1 MIDVLGSPVYGDIT
15 VGEVIFSAVVMVLSV
30 LLAKSITIYLRRI
43 IGDRMEKNYRELI
56 LKLIYYL
63 IILVGFITILPVLG
77 LNPSGLLVAGG
88 ITGIVIGFAS
98 QSVVSNL
105 ISGIFILWEKPIK
118 IGDQVQVGGVSG
130 FVEDINVM
138 STIIRTYDG
147 LFVRIPNQTLF
158 TGSITNYTG
167 NVVRRFEYRI
177 GIRYSDDAEKAIE
190 IIKRVIDD
198 EPFALKNPAPVV
210 FVDELGD
217 NAVIISVKIWASV
230 QVWYDV
236 KMRLL
241 QKIKA
246 ELERNGIEIP
256 FPQRVVW
263 FANELGL
270 KDIRKSGESTSS

>member
-15 VGEVIFSAVVMVLSV
+15 VGEVIFSVVVMALSV
-30 LLAKSITIYLRRI
+30 LLAKSVTIYLRRI

-118 IGDQVQVGGVSG
+118 IGDQVQVGGISG

-158 TGSITNYTG
+158 TGNITNYTG

-177 GIRYSDDAEKAIE
+177 GIRYSDDAERAVEVIRK
-190 IIKRVIDD
+190 VIDE
-198 EPFALKNPAPVV
+198 EPFALKNPAPAV

-217 NAVIISVKIWASV
+217 NAVMVSVKIWAPV

-241 QKIKA
+241 QKIRA

-263 FANELGL
+263 FANELEL
-270 KDIRKSGESTSS
+270 KDIQRKGESISP

>member
-1 MIDVLGSPVYGDIT
+1 MIDFLNTVIYGET
-15 VGEVIFSAVVMVLSV
+15 TAGEIILSAVIMMLAVG
-30 LLAKSITIYLRRI
+30 LAKSITVYLRRA
-43 IGDRMEKNYRELI
+43 IGDRIEKNYRELI

-63 IILVGFITILPVLG
+63 VVFIGFLTILPILG
-77 LNPSGLLVAGG
+77 LSPSGLLVAGG

-98 QSVVSNL
+98 QSVISNL
-105 ISGIFILWEKPIK
+105 ISGIFILWEKPIR
-118 IGDQVQVGGVSG
+118 IGDQVQIGGISG

-158 TGSITNYTG
+158 TGNITNYTG

-177 GIRYSDDAEKAIE
+177 GVRYSDDLEEAVR
-190 IIKRVIDD
+190 IIKRVIDE
-198 EPFALKNPAPVV
+198 EPFALKNPAPAV
-210 FVDELGD
+210 FVDEFGD
-217 NAVIISVKIWASV
+217 SAVIISVRIWSPV

-241 QKIKA
+241 EKIKV

-263 FANELGL
+263 FANELEFRGSE
-270 KDIRKSGESTSS
+270 RQA

>member
-1 MIDVLGSPVYGDIT
+1 MIDILGSPVYGSIT
-15 VGEVIFSAVVMVLSV
+15 VGEILFSAVVMVLAV
-30 LLAKSITIYLRRI
+30 ILAKSVTMYLRRI

-56 LKLIYYL
+56 LKLVYYL
-63 IILVGFITILPVLG
+63 IILIGFVTILPVLG

-105 ISGIFILWEKPIK
+105 ISGIFILWEKPIR
-118 IGDQVQVGGVSG
+118 IGDQVEVSGISG

-138 STIIRTYDG
+138 STILRTYDG

-158 TGSITNYTG
+158 TGNITNYTG

-177 GIRYSDDAEKAIE
+177 GIRYSDDAERAIG
-190 IIKRVIDD
+190 IIRRVIDE
-198 EPFALKNPAPVV
+198 EPFALKNPSPAV

-217 NAVIISVKIWASV
+217 NAVIISVKIWSPV

-241 QKIKA
+241 AKIKA
-246 ELERNGIEIP
+246 ELERSGIEIP

-263 FANELGL
+263 FANELEL
-270 KDIRKSGESTSS
+270 KDSGKIG

>member
-1 MIDVLGSPVYGDIT
+1 MIDFLNTVIYGET
-15 VGEVIFSAVVMVLSV
+15 TAGEIILSAVIMMLAVG
-30 LLAKSITIYLRRI
+30 LAKSITVYLRRA
-43 IGDRMEKNYRELI
+43 IGDRIEKNYRELI

-63 IILVGFITILPVLG
+63 VVFIGFLTILPILG
-77 LNPSGLLVAGG
+77 LSPSGLLVAGG

-98 QSVVSNL
+98 QSVISNL
-105 ISGIFILWEKPIK
+105 ISGIFILWEKPIR
-118 IGDQVQVGGVSG
+118 IGDQVQIGGISG

-158 TGSITNYTG
+158 TGNITNYTG

-177 GIRYSDDAEKAIE
+177 GVRYSDDLEEAVR
-190 IIKRVIDD
+190 IIKRVIDE
-198 EPFALKNPAPVV
+198 EPFALKNPAPAV
-210 FVDELGD
+210 FVDEFGD
-217 NAVIISVKIWASV
+217 NAVIISVRIWSPV

-241 QKIKA
+241 EKIKM

-263 FANELGL
+263 FANELEFRGSE
-270 KDIRKSGESTSS
+270 RQA

>member
-1 MIDVLGSPVYGDIT
+1 MIDILATKVYGDIT
-15 VGEVIFSAVVMVLSV
+15 IGEILFSAVVMLLAV
-30 LLAKSITIYLRRI
+30 LLAKSVTTYLRRV

-118 IGDQVQVGGVSG
+118 IGDQVQVGGISG

-158 TGSITNYTG
+158 TGNITNYTG

-190 IIKRVIDD
+190 IIKRVIDE

-217 NAVIISVKIWASV
+217 NAVIISVKIWAPV

-263 FANELGL
+263 FANELEL
-270 KDIRKSGESTSS
+270 KDIKRSGESTSP

>member
-1 MIDVLGSPVYGDIT
+1 MIDFLNTVIYGET
-15 VGEVIFSAVVMVLSV
+15 TAGEIILSAVIMMVAV
-30 LLAKSITIYLRRI
+30 GLAKSITVYLRRA
-43 IGDRMEKNYRELI
+43 IGDRIEKNYRELI

-63 IILVGFITILPVLG
+63 VVFIGFLTILPILG
-77 LNPSGLLVAGG
+77 LSPSGLLVAGG

-98 QSVVSNL
+98 QSVISNL
-105 ISGIFILWEKPIK
+105 ISGIFILWEKPIR
-118 IGDQVQVGGVSG
+118 IGDQVQIGGISG

-158 TGSITNYTG
+158 TGNITNYTG

-177 GIRYSDDAEKAIE
+177 GVRYSDDLEEAVR
-190 IIKRVIDD
+190 IIKRVIDE
-198 EPFALKNPAPVV
+198 EPFALKNPAPAV
-210 FVDELGD
+210 FVDEFGD
-217 NAVIISVKIWASV
+217 SAVIISVRIWSPV

-241 QKIKA
+241 EKIKV

-263 FANELGL
+263 FANELEFRGSE
-270 KDIRKSGESTSS
+270 RQA

>member
-1 MIDVLGSPVYGDIT
+1 MIDILATQVYGEIT
-15 VGEVIFSAVVMVLSV
+15 VGEILFSAVIMVLAV
-30 LLAKSITIYLRRI
+30 LLAKSVTIYLRRI
-43 IGDRMEKNYRELI
+43 IGERMEKNYRELI
-56 LKLIYYL
+56 LKLVYYL
-63 IILVGFITILPVLG
+63 IVLVGFVTVLPVLG

-105 ISGIFILWEKPIK
+105 ISGIFILWEKPVR
-118 IGDQVQVGGVSG
+118 IGDQVEVSGISG

-158 TGSITNYTG
+158 TGNITNYTG

-177 GIRYSDDAEKAIE
+177 GIRYSDDAERAIE
-190 IIKRVIDD
+190 IIGKVIET
-198 EPFALKNPAPVV
+198 EPFALKNPSPAI

-217 NAVIISVKIWASV
+217 SAVIISVKIWSPV

-241 QKIKA
+241 LKIKT

-263 FANELGL
+263 FANQPEMSM
-270 KDIRKSGESTSS
+270 R

>member
-1 MIDVLGSPVYGDIT
+1 MIDLLNTVAYGDTT
-15 VGEVIFSAVVMVLSV
+15 VGDIALSAIIMVLAV
-30 LLAKSITIYLRRI
+30 GLAKCVTIYLRRG
-43 IGDRMEKNYRELI
+43 IGERIEKNYRELI

-63 IILVGFITILPVLG
+63 IVFIGFLTILPLLG
-77 LNPSGLLVAGG
+77 FSPSGLLVAGG

-105 ISGIFILWEKPIK
+105 ISGIFILWEKPIR
-118 IGDQVQVGGVSG
+118 IGDQVQVGDISG

-158 TGSITNYTG
+158 TGNITNYTG

-177 GIRYSDDAEKAIE
+177 GVRYSDDPEKAVE
-190 IIKRVIDD
+190 IIKRVVDE
-198 EPFALKNPAPVV
+198 EPFALKNPDPAV

-217 NAVIISVKIWASV
+217 NAVIISVRIWAPV
-230 QVWYDV
+230 GVWYGV

-241 QKIKA
+241 SKIKT
-246 ELERNGIEIP
+246 ELERNGISIP

-263 FANELGL
+263 FANELELAEG
-270 KDIRKSGESTSS
+270 SME